1 MFMDRSFNRVM
12 MSVLPKLSNRF
23 SAITIKIQA
32 HYFVDIGKLILL
44 HGETKD
50 LGQAT
55 HTEEEKQSHCTG
67 ITQFKPY
74 HKPTVIKTLILV
86 KE

>member
-32 HYFVDIGKLILL
+32 HYFVDIDKLILL

-50 LGQAT
+50 LG
-55 HTEEEKQSHCTG
+55 
-67 ITQFKPY
+67 
-74 HKPTVIKTLILV
+74 
-86 KE
+86 